1 MRVFGRWESERMWVV
16 EVREGEIKERQDRVR
31 VIAGRV
37 GRQKE

>member
-1 MRVFGRWESERMWVV
+1 MRVFGRWESEKMLVV
-16 EVREGEIKERQDRVR
+16 EVREGEIGERQDRVR